1 MKIISKELLNIK
13 GNEVYKINEE
23 LNKKLLI

>member
-1 MKIISKELLNIK
+1 MKIISKELLKIK